1 MNLFI
6 DSISTPCYIC
16 IFDKQRK
23 IIAEKSIEVKW
34 NESSKIIPELTL
46 FLKNNDIKAQD
57 IENTT
62 VINGPWSFTWV
73 RTTVLIVNTLNYIIN
88 KDMTSL
94 SYFDLFDKYPII
106 KSSSRRDHFV
116 QKIRNWEIEIIEN
129 ALLEEFFIKNNID
142 TVYWETWYD
151 FENIEI
157 LEKIDYTRIIQ
168 QLELKKYTKIEPL
181 YIKKPN
187 IS

>member
-6 DSISTPCYIC
+6 DSISTPAYIC
-16 IFDKQRK
+16 LFDQDRK
-23 IIAEKSIEVKW
+23 IISDLCIEVKW
-34 NESSKIIPELTL
+34 NESAKIIPELTW
-46 FLKNNDIKAQD
+46 FLENNDLESHD
-57 IENTT
+57 LENIV

-73 RTTVLIVNTLNYIIN
+73 RTTVLITNTLNYVIQ
-88 KDMTSL
+88 KHMTAI
-94 SYFDLFDKYPII
+94 SYFDLFNNYPII

-116 QKIRNWEIEIIEN
+116 KKVQNWEVEIIEN
-129 ALLEEFFIKNNID
+129 WKLEEFLNKNDI
-142 TVYWETWYD
+142 TRVYGETWYD

-168 QLELKKYTKIEPL
+168 KLELKKDTKIEPL